1 MNSVSEMGL
10 GLANFAVFAKVANW
24 LRTGCE
30 ISLRLRTVCEIS
42 FLVDPALLL
51 ILSSTASHFLHFA
64 LIFPLIF
71 GLVDG

>member
-1 MNSVSEMGL
+1 MNSVNEMGL
-10 GLANFAVFAKVANW
+10 GLANFAVFAKVTNW
-24 LRTGCE
+24 LRTGGE

-42 FLVDPALLL
+42 CLVDPVLLL

-64 LIFPLIF
+64 LVFSLIF